1 MSSSTSSL
9 DTASNFSDID
19 SVSEQSFGN
28 LGNAFQENADID
40 GIFKSQNVER
50 KKFQQE
56 LMRSQKNTKKWTK
69 TQVDTV
75 AAIKE
80 AEIEA
85 KRYELDR
92 LQAQYEADLA
102 NKEAEVDAEM
112 REIQSECGDLRTEIQ
127 SLELELSEVK
137 EQRKKNILQ
146 VRSEIAASI
155 KNMEAREI
163 DHDTQIS
170 QLKAVLDDLIAK
182 HQNDIAAATD
192 SFQADE
198 QIITTE
204 IQRVNES
211 IERSRKEIFKC
222 DDTQG
227 RRMSEAA
234 STIEMLKSEIA
245 ASHDRTITMR
255 DEVEAT
261 QKKLMQLQQELYKA
275 EEQSRI
281 LKEQI
286 AYTEEQKKIMK
297 NELNKLDRSL
307 WSSRKTVLLQTE

>member
-1 MSSSTSSL
+1 MSLSSSFTNSSQDEQTIL
-9 DTASNFSDID
+9 SLSDE
-19 SVSEQSFGN
+19 SVSDLNSELAEVVMIPKRQ
-28 LGNAFQENADID
+28 AEEN
-40 GIFKSQNVER
+40 
-50 KKFQQE
+50 KKFERE
-56 LMRSQKNTKKWTK
+56 LLNNDKASKKWVK

-75 AAIKE
+75 AAIKD
-80 AEIEA
+80 AELFA
-85 KRYELDR
+85 KHNELER
-92 LQAQYEADLA
+92 IQAEFQTNLA

-112 REIQSECGDLRTEIQ
+112 REIQSECGELRSEIQ

-137 EQRKKNILQ
+137 EQRKKSILQ

-163 DHDTQIS
+163 DHDTQIA
-170 QLKAVLDDLIAK
+170 QLKAVLDDLVAK
-182 HQNDIAAATD
+182 HQNDLAAAQEGYT
-192 SFQADE
+192 ADE
-198 QIITTE
+198 QIINAE
-204 IQRVNES
+204 IQRLSES
-211 IERSRKEIFKC
+211 IERYRKDIFKC

-307 WSSRKTVLLQTE
+307 WNNRKTVLLHND

>member
-19 SVSEQSFGN
+19 SISDQSFGDF
-28 LGNAFQENADID
+28 GRMGQDNADVE
-40 GIFKSQNVER
+40 GIFKSQNVEIR
-50 KKFQQE
+50 KFQRE
-56 LMRSQKNTKKWTK
+56 LLKSQKNTKKWTK

-102 NKEAEVDAEM
+102 NKEAEYDAEM
-112 REIQSECGDLRTEIQ
+112 REIQSECGELRSEIQ

-137 EQRKKNILQ
+137 EQRKKSILQ

-163 DHDTQIS
+163 DHDTQIA
-170 QLKAVLDDLIAK
+170 QLKAVLDDLVAK
-182 HQNDIAAATD
+182 HQNDLAAAQEGYT
-192 SFQADE
+192 ADE
-198 QIITTE
+198 QIINAE
-204 IQRVNES
+204 IQRLSES
-211 IERSRKEIFKC
+211 IERYRKDIFKC

-307 WSSRKTVLLQTE
+307 WNNRKTVLLHND

>member
-9 DTASNFSDID
+9 DTASNFSDMD
-19 SVSEQSFGN
+19 SISEQSFGDFN
-28 LGNAFQENADID
+28 RTGHENADVQD
-40 GIFKSQNVER
+40 IFKNQNVEAR
-50 KKFQQE
+50 KFQRE
-56 LMRSQKNTKKWTK
+56 LLRSQKNTKKWTK

-92 LQAQYEADLA
+92 LQAEYEADLA

-112 REIQSECGDLRTEIQ
+112 RDIQTECGELRNEIQ
-127 SLELELSEVK
+127 SLEFELSEVK
-137 EQRKKNILQ
+137 EQRKRNILQ

-163 DHDTQIS
+163 DHDTQIN

-182 HQNDIAAATD
+182 HQNDLVAVTEGYQ
-192 SFQADE
+192 SDE
-198 QIITTE
+198 QIIATE
-204 IQRVNES
+204 IQRVSDS
-211 IERSRKEIFKC
+211 IERHRKEIFKC

-245 ASHDRTITMR
+245 ASHDRTIAMR
-255 DEVEAT
+255 DEVEST

-307 WSSRKTVLLQTE
+307 WNSRKTVLLHNE